1 MIESTESIYAVVI
14 GFLMAWAIGA
24 NDVANAMASTV
35 GSKILTVRMAVIIA
49 AIFEALGA
57 MLASGQ
63 VTNMIRYGIV
73 DVSNFSHTPE
83 IFIQGMLS
91 SLMAA
96 SSWLIVA
103 TYYGLPVSTTH
114 TIIGSVLGFALIS
127 VGPDKIEWYNLT
139 EILISWV
146 LSPIVALLSSYA
158 VYKIITRMILH
169 AEDPLQ
175 QSKVYVPWL
184 SVAVVGLFTHIT
196 IFHCLEPLG
205 LDLSISL
212 KYSVFLLASV
222 VAYSTGLWQVKVLI
236 SIIEKKNAEGGV
248 LILHEEVERLFSGLA
263 IISAAGM
270 AFAHGA
276 NDVAN
281 AIGPVAA
288 IIGFKGG
295 QSLTSQPSVIPFWIL
310 QLGASGVVLGLI
322 TYGYKIMDTVGSK
335 ITQLTPSRGF
345 VAQFTTSAIIMIA
358 SSLGLPVSTTQTMVG
373 AILGVGIARG
383 FMALNMKVIRGIL
396 ISWFITVPAG
406 MILAMIFF
414 LVLQGV
420 Y

>member
-1 MIESTESIYAVVI
+1 MESLFLDPTLILIIAAFA
-14 GFLMAWAIGA
+14 GFFMAFGIGA
-24 NDVANAMASTV
+24 NDVANAMGTSV
-35 GSKILTVRMAVIIA
+35 GSKAITLKQAVIIA
-49 AIFEALGA
+49 AIFEFLGA
-57 MLASGQ
+57 YLAGGE
-63 VTNMIRYGIV
+63 VTSTIRKGIV
-73 DVSNFSHTPE
+73 SPSLYSNDPD
-83 IFIQGMLS
+83 IFIIGMLS
-91 SLMAA
+91 ALFAA
-96 SSWLIVA
+96 GTWLFLA
-103 TYYGLPVSTTH
+103 SRKGWPVSTTH
-114 TIIGSVLGFALIS
+114 SIVGAIVGFVVISMGFEAVSWGKVGNIAASWVVSPLIS
-127 VGPDKIEWYNLT
+127 GSLAFFIFWSAKKFILDKE
-139 EILISWV
+139 
-146 LSPIVALLSSYA
+146 
-158 VYKIITRMILH
+158 
-169 AEDPLQ
+169 
-175 QSKVYVPWL
+175 
-184 SVAVVGLFTHIT
+184 
-196 IFHCLEPLG
+196 EP
-205 LDLSISL
+205 
-212 KYSVFLLASV
+212 
-222 VAYSTGLWQVKVLI
+222 
-236 SIIEKKNAEGGV
+236 
-248 LILHEEVERLFSGLA
+248 
-263 IISAAGM
+263 ISAAIFLLPVYTFFAAVIIALVTARKGLKHVGLPLSDNEIIGVTIFFGVFVTLIASLM
-270 AFAHGA
+270 LRLNREKIKEYGVESAFALLMIVTAASIAFAHGS

-295 QSLTSQPSVIPFWIL
+295 QSLTSQPSIIPFWIL